1 MARRA
6 LTLVTLLLLTT
17 SVAAQEAQQETPP
30 AAAEPNLPEVEVIQ
44 GNQPPAAQPATTP
57 KPQAAKPVQT
67 QQAKAKPKPKPPQP
81 QPAAQFPEPLPPQD
95 IVEDTAS
102 ESPNS
107 PYSSAASAG
116 AVARGTRSA
125 QTPVNPTQVL
135 PSTLDGFSAAATH
148 VSPQMLAENRPTNVN
163 EALTRV
169 PGVIVI
175 NDDAGAHHGG
185 VTVRGSPARR
195 SRKMLVME
203 DGHAVNLALWLDPS
217 VHMWGPLERFES
229 VEVLRGTVI
238 NHGPNNNFGVING
251 RNLSP
256 FGPSETVVS
265 SSMGFTKT
273 ARGSYHDELEVD
285 CGPGGCEV
293 EDDDDGETTSKKD
306 RIDLSYKW
314 HVHTRQQVDNVGIV
328 ASYTGANLQGAWDTE
343 TLRFNDFYGALGFK
357 GSSSD
362 VVVSLTHTRQRDNYD
377 EQNFLGEVEFDADD
391 DADAENIA
399 NQIAGFAEGQF
410 NQLKHCKSCFA
421 PAAGLNNYNG
431 EVWRG
436 QIVHNAYVDD
446 DTTITSRVYAGYHRR
461 DRYQLNSYGSEPDG
475 SGSPGGPG
483 DPFFEDDDETADPN
497 DEIAFFGENTMF
509 GRLRTFRHIGAE
521 VRGEWA
527 NQNLLGFNNTVQA
540 GVRYEYQDMTNRNF
554 IGAEHQILKDGDKG
568 TADSTIFDREL
579 DANTVSA
586 FLQTNVSVA
595 QDFNVVPGI
604 RFEWFRIGR
613 QNRVVAREESEA
625 SGADDCGPL
634 GPECL
639 SVDGLLRDPNPA
651 TESFSSFNALP
662 GVAFAYTGFHKT
674 TLFGG
679 YHRGLTT
686 DVLRNEDFPG
696 KDEIGDNFNLGMRTS
711 AFKGLELEAVG
722 FYQMLENYQYGA
734 SFSNVA
740 GDRSFGRAD
749 EVEIAGVEL
758 FGRINSQ
765 PFTGGSFNFYGESN
779 YTYSRGVFKDLT
791 IEGENFD
798 GNRIPEV
805 PLHVA
810 ALTLGVQQT
819 TGWRWDASVTYTYRG
834 AFFTDESNKPYGA
847 G

>member
-6 LTLVTLLLLTT
+6 LTLVTFLLMTT

-30 AAAEPNLPEVEVIQ
+30 AAGEPNLPEVEVIQ
-44 GNQPPAAQPATTP
+44 GNQPPAAQPAAKP

-81 QPAAQFPEPLPPQD
+81 QPAEQFPEPLPPQD
-95 IVEDTAS
+95 VVEDTAS
-102 ESPNS
+102 ELPNS

-116 AVARGTRSA
+116 AVARATRSA

-285 CGPGGCEV
+285 CGPGATNCEV
-293 EDDDDGETTSKKD
+293 EDSDEGETTSKKD

-362 VVVSLTHTRQRDNYD
+362 VVVSLTHTAPTRQLRRTK
-377 EQNFLGEVEFDADD
+377 L
-391 DADAENIA
+391 
-399 NQIAGFAEGQF
+399 
-410 NQLKHCKSCFA
+410 
-421 PAAGLNNYNG
+421 PR
-431 EVWRG
+431 RG
-436 QIVHNAYVDD
+436 
-446 DTTITSRVYAGYHRR
+446 RV
-461 DRYQLNSYGSEPDG
+461 
-475 SGSPGGPG
+475 
-483 DPFFEDDDETADPN
+483 
-497 DEIAFFGENTMF
+497 
-509 GRLRTFRHIGAE
+509 
-521 VRGEWA
+521 
-527 NQNLLGFNNTVQA
+527 
-540 GVRYEYQDMTNRNF
+540 
-554 IGAEHQILKDGDKG
+554 
-568 TADSTIFDREL
+568 
-579 DANTVSA
+579 
-586 FLQTNVSVA
+586 
-595 QDFNVVPGI
+595 
-604 RFEWFRIGR
+604 
-613 QNRVVAREESEA
+613 
-625 SGADDCGPL
+625 
-634 GPECL
+634 
-639 SVDGLLRDPNPA
+639 
-651 TESFSSFNALP
+651 
-662 GVAFAYTGFHKT
+662 
-674 TLFGG
+674 
-679 YHRGLTT
+679 
-686 DVLRNEDFPG
+686 
-696 KDEIGDNFNLGMRTS
+696 
-711 AFKGLELEAVG
+711 
-722 FYQMLENYQYGA
+722 
-734 SFSNVA
+734 
-740 GDRSFGRAD
+740 
-749 EVEIAGVEL
+749 
-758 FGRINSQ
+758 
-765 PFTGGSFNFYGESN
+765 
-779 YTYSRGVFKDLT
+779 
-791 IEGENFD
+791 
-798 GNRIPEV
+798 
-805 PLHVA
+805 
-810 ALTLGVQQT
+810 
-819 TGWRWDASVTYTYRG
+819 
-834 AFFTDESNKPYGA
+834 
-847 G
+847 